1 MYKHILTIALMLTA
15 TSSIAQEEERL
26 NIIPKIYVAEF
37 TAEKGISAADVSQ
50 IQANVIS
57 GMQNSGRCELVDENT
72 IKMVLE
78 QQQKSDVLSL
88 ETNEQ
93 FQYIVTGNVT
103 SCTVQV
109 VEEKTKSTQSKKY
122 TCKITGTLTL
132 NDLKSKEIIATI
144 AINYEDSYTDY
155 YSDGKYTKGKEYS
168 TNTAKSDTFKKTKG
182 AARLIVVENFPV
194 ESYVEDTNLTE
205 KKEKITHFYTRIDK
219 SLVTEDLV
227 FEILV
232 PTEIF
237 DEIEYNGIGYAKIVK
252 VGNNYSQLEIIAGQ
266 TKQKTRS
273 QMYKK
278 MDDYKKN
285 KESDPNTAPIKIRSV
300 GRYEISYF

>member
-1 MYKHILTIALMLTA
+1 MYKKILTIALMFTA
-15 TSSIAQEEERL
+15 ISATAQEEERL

-37 TAEKGISAADVSQ
+37 TAEKGISEADVSQ
-50 IQANVIS
+50 IQASVIS
-57 GMQNSGRCELVDENT
+57 GMQNSGRCELVDQNT
-72 IKMVLE
+72 INMVLE

-103 SCTVQV
+103 SCDVQIV
-109 VEEKTKSTQSKKY
+109 DEKTKSTQSKKY

-144 AINYEDSYTDY
+144 PINYEDSYTDFY
-155 YSDGKYTKGKEYS
+155 KDGKYTKGKEYS
-168 TNTAKSDTFKKTKG
+168 INTAKSDTFKKTKG

-219 SLVTEDLV
+219 SLVTEGLV
-227 FEILV
+227 FEIFV
-232 PTEIF
+232 PTEVF
-237 DEIEYNGIGYAKIVK
+237 DDIEYNSIGYAKIVK
-252 VGNNYSQLEIIAGQ
+252 VGNNYSQLEVISGQ

-278 MDDYKKN
+278 MNDYKNN
-285 KESDPNTAPIKIRSV
+285 KESDPNTAPIKVRSV

>member
-1 MYKHILTIALMLTA
+1 MYKKISTIALLLVA
-15 TSSIAQEEERL
+15 ISSIAQDERL
-26 NIIPKIYVAEF
+26 NIIPKIYVADF
-37 TAEKGISAADVSQ
+37 TAEKGITAADVSQ

-57 GMQNSGRCELVDENT
+57 GMQNSGRCELVDQNT
-72 IKMVLE
+72 INMVLE

-103 SCTVQV
+103 SCAVQV
-109 VEEKTKSTQSKKY
+109 VEEKTKNTQSKKY

-144 AINYEDSYTDY
+144 PINYEDSYTDY

-168 TNTAKSDTFKKTKG
+168 TNTAKSDTFKKTRG

-278 MDDYKKN
+278 MNDYKEN

>member
-1 MYKHILTIALMLTA
+1 MYKHILTIAFMLA
-15 TSSIAQEEERL
+15 AGSAIAQEEERI

-50 IQANVIS
+50 IQSNVIS
-57 GMQNSGRCELVDENT
+57 GMENSGRCELVDENT

-88 ETNEQ
+88 DTNEQ

-103 SCTVQV
+103 SCTVQE

-132 NDLKSKEIIATI
+132 YDLKSKEIIATI

-194 ESYVEDTNLTE
+194 ESYVEDTNITE

-219 SLVTEDLV
+219 SLVTEGLV

>member
-88 ETNEQ
+88 DTNEQ